1 VTQSTISLNDVG
13 TDLQITIME
22 GAAVVDV
29 SSATV
34 LQIELTSP
42 GGIVSLK
49 TAALVTTG
57 TDGKIRYVTVSGDI
71 TRKGIWSYRGIV
83 TFSGTQKFHSIEPKT
98 FQVV

>member
-1 VTQSTISLNDVG
+1 MSQETISLNDVG

-29 SSATV
+29 SAATV

-49 TAALVTTG
+49 TATLVTTG
-57 TDGKIRYVTVSGDI
+57 VDGKIHYVTLAGDI
-71 TRKGIWSYRGIV
+71 DRKGIWSYRGIV
-83 TFSGTQKFHSIEPKT
+83 TFSAAQKFHSIEPKT